1 MKKLN
6 IQLKSLSK
14 RVSGGI
20 QNRQGNSIIASIVI
34 SAIVLIA
41 LVLLKDPI
49 STFIDGMW
57 GTFSD
62 FIDNKLD
69 NIFKS

>member
-14 RVSGGI
+14 RVSGGMK
-20 QNRQGNSIIASIVI
+20 NRQGNSIIASIVI

-49 STFIDGMW
+49 SAFIDGMW
-57 GTFSD
+57 RTFSD
-62 FIDNKLD
+62 FINKKLAI
-69 NIFKS
+69 IFGS